1 MNDQPCPLCLGR
13 EMDAGMGRVQVGR
26 IPFWRLTTS
35 VGPGDPTPGFS
46 YLEPKR
52 HIPSIA
58 DLDGGEAA
66 TFGVTIA
73 RCARALKKATG
84 APAVYV
90 YVFGARI
97 SHLHV
102 HLAPH
107 RPGDALNDAVLKGDF
122 VEEPLPHGG
131 VALVSKDYPAIPPEQ
146 LRTIADRTRQLLRAE

>member
-1 MNDQPCPLCLGR
+1 
-13 EMDAGMGRVQVGR
+13 MDAGMGRVQVWEDS
-26 IPFWRLTTS
+26 FWRLTTS
-35 VGPGDPTPGFS
+35 IGPGDPTPGFS

-58 DLDGGEAA
+58 ELDGGEAA

-73 RCARALKKATG
+73 RCARVLKQATG

-90 YVFGARI
+90 FVFGAHI

-107 RPGDALNDAVLKGDF
+107 RPGDALNDAVLKGEF

-131 VALVSKDYPAIPPEQ
+131 YALVSKDYPAIPPEQ
-146 LRTIADRTRQLLRAE
+146 LRAIADRVRHLLRGEE